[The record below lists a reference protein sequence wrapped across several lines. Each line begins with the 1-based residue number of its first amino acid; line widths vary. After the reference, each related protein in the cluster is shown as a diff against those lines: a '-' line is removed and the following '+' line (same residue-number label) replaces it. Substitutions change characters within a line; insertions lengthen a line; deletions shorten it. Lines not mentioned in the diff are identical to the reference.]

1 MSRIRHLDAEDVRK
15 GLADRTIVLIDVR
28 EPQEFAAERIHGA
41 LLFPLSTFDPQAL
54 PEAHKRKLVFHCG
67 SGKRSAMAV
76 AQCAA
81 AGLTH
86 TAHLT
91 GGIAAWKQAG
101 FATVTIDPETGQV
114 QDKR

>member
-1 MSRIRHLDAEDVRK
+1 MSKIHHWEAEEVRK

-41 LLFPLSTFDPQAL
+41 LLFPLSTFDAYAL
-54 PEAHKRKLVFHCG
+54 PEAHKRKIVFQCG
-67 SGKRSAMAV
+67 SGKRSATAV

-81 AGLTH
+81 AGLAH
-86 TAHLT
+86 NAHLS

-101 FATVTIDPETGQV
+101 FATVAIDPGTGQV
-114 QDKR
+114 QDRR

>member
-1 MSRIRHLDAEDVRK
+1 MSKIHHLEAEDVRK

-41 LLFPLSTFDPQAL
+41 LLFPLSTFDPHAL
-54 PEAHKRKLVFHCG
+54 PEALNRKIVFHCG
-67 SGKRSAMAV
+67 SGKRSALAV

-81 AGLTH
+81 AGLSH
-86 TAHLT
+86 SAHLT